1 MGGHMLG
8 DIESDMT
15 WYVMRLTWRFTV
27 LSKVNKVVTGLDIDF
42 SLLGKDY
49 ILIPGPHPLASIIP
63 LLGELRV
70 DILLSSQSTLFVT
83 LTGHDSGYASK

>member
-27 LSKVNKVVTGLDIDF
+27 LSKVNKVVTGLDIYF
-42 SLLGKDY
+42 SLGKDY
-49 ILIPGPHPLASIIP
+49 IIIPGPHPLASIIP
-63 LLGELRV
+63 LGELRV
-70 DILLSSQSTLFVT
+70 DLLLSSQSTLFVT